1 MNTEL
6 WAVLITGGF
15 SVVVALIAL
24 VDHRTRKAIGTP
36 NGQGNVV
43 EMLGKLLAGQT
54 GQDARL
60 AEIEARQNTTDGQL
74 QHIEGRLV
82 RIEERLPEDEP

>member
-24 VDHRTRKAIGTP
+24 VEQRMRKAIGTP

-74 QHIEGRLV
+74 QYIEGRLV

>member
-24 VDHRTRKAIGTP
+24 VEQRMRKAIGTP

-43 EMLGKLLAGQT
+43 EMLHQLLAGQAI
-54 GQDARL
+54 QDGRL
-60 AEIEARQNTTDGQL
+60 VTIEQRLNHGDERFTN
-74 QHIEGRLV
+74 IEGRLTS
-82 RIEERLPEDEP
+82 IERKPPEEAA